1 MKLILTDSKHLV
13 TKHIYKT
20 EYLNVWIKNYYEKDV
35 INIKYNNDNIEM
47 YSNNKYKIVESDLRK
62 DISVDK
68 TIININQKYYIHD
81 IEENKMLELF
91 VLEDIDENYKRFKI
105 INGTEQ
111 ITISGKYYVDSDI
124 VINGRD
130 FEYSQIFL
138 KKNIDHYE
146 IETKELKHNIYV
158 ENNINTS
165 NKIKFGEC
173 IFINGIILCLINNI
187 VIICYD
193 QNSITYSKLAL
204 EPISIENIDYKSYIL
219 ENDNI
224 ENSLINFK
232 RVPKIQRKIEK
243 KEFQIDGPGSQELK
257 ESMPVIYTMLP
268 MLLMSMTSLVTIANT
283 INAITLGEKTFE
295 ESLGALIVSGCMII
309 AMILYPIISNSYR
322 KKRESKREIKRIEE
336 YKDYIYEK
344 KRAIHTEMDFQKQIL
359 CDNYYNTIEAKDII
373 ENINNKLWER
383 KRGNDEFLTI
393 SLGTGNKKPNI
404 DVRVP
409 EEHFTIDRDK
419 LRIQIEKLEEEIKY
433 IKDVP
438 ITFDFEKNN
447 VVSFIGNNDVIQKYL
462 DSFLIRI
469 FSTCSYDDVKLVLLT
484 NKTNKSFWN
493 KYIDL
498 PYLWNVDK
506 SLRFF
511 GYDPSSYSRIVNYLD
526 EEYRNRETL
535 INENPDKKLSFTN
548 YIIIIDDINKIKNIP
563 VLNDIIKNQKNYG
576 FTIIFNTTKMDLL
589 PSDCKNFIYINK
601 DNGKLISN
609 IDMNYIEEDFKPDVL
624 DEDYTECY
632 KNLSNINID
641 SFEKKFILPNK
652 YGFLEMYNAGSI
664 NSLDITGKWNNN
676 SIVDSISVPI
686 GIDDSGELV
695 KLNVH
700 ENSHGPHG
708 LVAGMTGSGKSELLI
723 TYILS
728 LAVNY
733 SPEEVQ
739 FVLIDYKG
747 GGLANTFYNSNIG
760 MILPHVVG
768 VITNINENEINRSLI
783 SLQSEIKRRQ
793 KLFAEASIKYNEGNM
808 DIYKYETL
816 YKNHNEIE
824 RLSHLFII
832 SDEFAE
838 LKTQNPEF
846 INQLISIARIGRSLG
861 VHLILSTQKP
871 SGVVD
876 DQIWSNSRFKIC
888 LKVQDKTDSNDMIK
902 VPDAAM
908 LKESGR
914 FYLQVGYNE
923 LFIKGQSAYSG
934 VEYIEKEDN
943 NQNKDEK
950 IDFINEYGKKY
961 FSIDSKEEQI
971 KYGDGKEINNI
982 VKYIIE
988 LSKEQNYNIKGLWRE
1003 LIPDKIYYDELIQ
1016 KYKYDKTNEITALI
1030 GEYDAPELQK
1040 KDLATIN
1047 IIGSGNTIIYGV
1059 ISSGKEMLL
1068 QSMIYSLISK
1078 YSSDDINIYIMD
1090 LGSETLMPFRNAP
1103 QVGDVMYINDKEKI
1117 YNTFKLLNSIIEDR
1131 KKKLIDY
1138 NGDLLL
1144 YNENNENKL
1153 PVIILTI
1160 NILET
1165 LFETYE
1171 DLTNEFIQISRES
1184 NRYGISFVVTTNGI
1198 NNVRNKMLQGFKQ
1211 SIALELKDKYDY
1223 TNIFGNKVNTKPTK
1237 YKGRGYINVGNTYEF
1252 QTAYISKE
1260 YTNVEAI
1267 EKKCNE
1273 LSELYNK
1280 VRPIP
1285 VLPEIVSYDI
1295 ISKYLNNNTR
1305 LPIGID
1311 VEDLSIK
1318 NFVMTSK
1325 RGVIVSG
1332 VDIEVLLNF
1341 SNSLE
1346 KNITSFKNNKLYIF
1360 NTCKKYKI
1368 KDSSVNI
1375 INDEHEVYLKQLKE
1389 FAESKNS
1396 DINFNYIFFVGIYD
1410 LYNALNI
1417 TFKKEFNEILKQL
1430 NNKDNFSLI
1439 FIDSSTN
1446 IKKLEFEDFY
1456 RNNVNNNRGIWIG
1469 NGITEQM
1476 ILKCGRMPREYR
1488 ETVTNKFGYV
1498 IENGI
1503 IRKVKLLDYY
1513 GGEDEQ

>member
-20 EYLNVWIKNYYEKDV
+20 EFLNVWIKNYYDKDIV
-35 INIKYNNDNIEM
+35 NIKYNNDNIEL
-47 YSNNKYKIVESDLRK
+47 YSNNRYKIVESDLRK
-62 DISVDK
+62 EISVEK
-68 TIININQKYYIHD
+68 TSIELNQKYFIHD
-81 IEENKMLELF
+81 IEENKILELY
-91 VLEDIDENYKRFKI
+91 VLDDIDENYKKFRL
-105 INGTEQ
+105 INGTGK
-111 ITISGKYYVDSDI
+111 IVISGKYFVDSDI
-124 VINGRD
+124 VINRSD
-130 FEYSQIFL
+130 FEYSQITL
-138 KKNIDHYE
+138 RKNINHYE
-146 IETKELKHNIYV
+146 LDIKELPHNIYK
-158 ENNINTS
+158 ENNILTN

-173 IFINGIILCLINNI
+173 IFINGIIFCFINDI
-187 VIICYD
+187 VIVCYD
-193 QNSITYSKLAL
+193 QNSITYSKQSL
-204 EPISIENIDYKSYIL
+204 EPLPNEFIDYKSYI
-219 ENDNI
+219 I
-224 ENSLINFK
+224 ENNSNENNLINFK
-232 RVPKIQRKIEK
+232 RVPRIQRKIEK
-243 KEFQIDGPGSQELK
+243 KEFQIDGPGNQELK

-309 AMILYPIISNSYR
+309 AMLLYPVIANSYR

-344 KRAIHTEMDFQKQIL
+344 KRAIQAEMDFQKQVL
-359 CDNYYNTIEAKDII
+359 CDNYYNTIEAKEII
-373 ENINNKLWER
+373 ETISNKLWER
-383 KRGNDEFLTI
+383 KRGNDGFLSI

-447 VVSFIGNNDVIQKYL
+447 VVSFIGNNDVVQNYL
-462 DSFLIRI
+462 DSFLLRM

-498 PYLWNVDK
+498 PYIWNIDK

-511 GYDPSSYSRIVNYLD
+511 GYDSPSYSRIVNYLD

-535 INENPDKKLSFTN
+535 INENTDKNLSFTN
-548 YIIIIDDINKIKNIP
+548 YVIIIDDINKIKNIP

-589 PSDCKNFIYINK
+589 PSDCKNFIYINREQ
-601 DNGKLISN
+601 GKLISN
-609 IDMNYIEEDFKPDVL
+609 IDMNYIEEEFIPDILEEDFS
-624 DEDYTECY
+624 ECY
-632 KNLSNINID
+632 KNLSNINLD

-664 NSLDITGKWNNN
+664 NSLDINGKWNNN

-695 KLNVH
+695 NLNLH

-861 VHLILSTQKP
+861 VHLILATQKP

-934 VEYIEKEDN
+934 VDYIEKEDN
-943 NQNKDEK
+943 VQTRDEK
-950 IDFINEYGKKY
+950 IDFINEFGKKY
-961 FSIDSKEEQI
+961 FSIDSKEEKV
-971 KYGDGKEINNI
+971 KYGEGKEINNI

-988 LSKEQNYNIKGLWRE
+988 LSKDNNYNIKGLWRE
-1003 LIPDKIYYDELIQ
+1003 LIPEKIYYDELIQ
-1016 KYKYDKTNEITALI
+1016 KYKYNKTNEITALI

-1047 IIGSGNTIIYGV
+1047 LLGSGNIIVYGV

-1068 QSMIYSLISK
+1068 QSILYSLINN
-1078 YSSDDINIYIMD
+1078 YSSNEINLYIMD
-1090 LGSETLMPFRNAP
+1090 FGSETLMPFKNAP
-1103 QVGDVMYINDKEKI
+1103 QVGDVIYINDKEKI
-1117 YNTFKLLNSIIEDR
+1117 YNTFKVLNSIIDDR

-1144 YNENNENKL
+1144 YNENNDNKL
-1153 PVIILTI
+1153 PVIVITI

-1171 DLTNEFIQISRES
+1171 DLANEFIQISRES
-1184 NRYGISFVVTTNGI
+1184 NRYGISFIVTTNGI

-1223 TNIFGNKVNTKPTK
+1223 TNIFGNKVNSKPTK
-1237 YKGRGYINVGNTYEF
+1237 YKGRGYLNVGNTYEF

-1260 YTNVEAI
+1260 MTNIEAI
-1267 EKKCNE
+1267 EKKCIE
-1273 LSELYNK
+1273 LNGIYSK
-1280 VRPIP
+1280 VKPIP
-1285 VLPEIVSYDI
+1285 VLPEIVDYNI
-1295 ISKYLNNNTR
+1295 IERRLTNNTR

-1311 VEDLSIK
+1311 VDDLSIK
-1318 NFVMTSK
+1318 NFSMTSK
-1325 RGVIVSG
+1325 RGVIISG
-1332 VDIEVLLNF
+1332 MDIEILLNF
-1341 SNSLE
+1341 TNSLE
-1346 KNITSFKNNKLYIF
+1346 KNINSFNNNKLYVF
-1360 NTCKKYKI
+1360 NTCKKYKA
-1368 KDSSVNI
+1368 KDAITNV
-1375 INDEHEVYLKQLKE
+1375 INEEHELYLKQLKD
-1389 FAESKNS
+1389 FAETKNS
-1396 DINFNYIFFVGIYD
+1396 DINFNYILFVGIYD
-1410 LYNALNI
+1410 LYSSLNI

-1430 NNKDNFSLI
+1430 NDKDNFALI
-1439 FIDSSTN
+1439 FIDSATN

-1488 ETVTNKFGYV
+1488 ETINNKFGFV

-1503 IRKVKLLDYY
+1503 IRKIKVLDYY
-1513 GGEDEQ
+1513 GGDYE